1 MILFQKI
8 QISTAVLM
16 TMITSAMIPIAV
28 RMVVNVLEKLE
39 LISPVTVSQDSVVI
53 GVKMI

>member
-8 QISTAVLM
+8 QILTAVLV
-16 TMITSAMIPIAV
+16 TTITSAMIPIAV

-39 LISPVTVSQDSVVI
+39 LISLVTVSQDSMVI
-53 GVKMI
+53 GVKLI